1 MSSRLSNWRAATLDI
16 EEQMKMKLLV
26 ALVTGEHIRQASFLP
41 SFLSLQRPDNTLTST
56 VHGQSPAAARNT
68 VIKQALENNC
78 THIFFMDDDMIFP
91 PDTLLKLIAHNK
103 PIVSALYLLRSFPHR
118 PAFFDQAYDNGKCKF
133 TALTPGLKGL
143 VKGVNAGL
151 GAVLISTEVF
161 KKMEEPY
168 VRLGEIDKDG
178 WCDDVGF
185 FNRCRKAGFDIYCD
199 LNAPVGHMT
208 TLTIWPENLD
218 GTWLTNYKHHDG
230 NIRISQDIP
239 TLEQIKE
246 QELTLTK

>member
-1 MSSRLSNWRAATLDI
+1 MGLEVSLTLKD
-16 EEQMKMKLLV
+16 KMKTKILV
-26 ALVTGEHIRQASFLP
+26 ALVTGEHIRQASFIP
-41 SFLSLQRPDNTLTST
+41 SFLALQRPDNSLTST

-68 VIKQALENNC
+68 IIKQGLENDC
-78 THIFFMDDDMIFP
+78 SHIFFMDDDMIFP
-91 PDTLLKLIAHNK
+91 PDTLLKLLAHDK

-118 PAFFDQAYDNGKCKF
+118 PAFFDKAYDDGKCKF
-133 TALTPGLKGL
+133 TSLVKGLDGL

-161 KKMEEPY
+161 KKLEPPY

-185 FNRCRKAGFDIYCD
+185 FNRCRKAGYDVWCD
-199 LNAPVGHMT
+199 LNATVGHMT
-208 TLTIWPENLD
+208 IVTIWPEKLE
-218 GTWLTNYKHHDG
+218 GEWFTNYKHTSG
-230 NIRISQDIP
+230 NVRITQDIP

-246 QELTLTK
+246 QELALVK